1 MDAPLDAPDDRA
13 VNPLLG
19 VFLIVG
25 AAVVC
30 SAALGTILIG
40 VDHDLEGTSP
50 QATVELETAVTDD
63 TDGFV
68 TLVVADRSAAD
79 AVTVTATTT
88 DGRRAIADGTPDG
101 TAELTERREAVDD
114 SITFRKNVDPDAPRD
129 VELRLVARAHL
140 ADDAAVVLDRTVV
153 I

>member
-1 MDAPLDAPDDRA
+1 MAAPLDALDDRA
-13 VNPLLG
+13 NPLLG

-30 SAALGTILIG
+30 SAALGTVLIG
-40 VDHDLEGTSP
+40 APLEGTATP
-50 QATVELETAVTDD
+50 QATVEIETVVTDE

-68 TLVVADRSAAD
+68 ALAVTDLSAAD

-88 DGRRAIADGTPDG
+88 DGTRAIADGTPDG
-101 TAELTERREAVDD
+101 TAELTHRRAAAGD
-114 SITFRKNVDPDAPRD
+114 SIAFRKHAPDAPRD

-140 ADDAAVVLDRTVV
+140 ADDDGVILDRTVV
-153 I
+153 L

>member
-1 MDAPLDAPDDRA
+1 MAAPLDAPDDRA
-13 VNPLLG
+13 NPLLG

-30 SAALGTILIG
+30 SAALGTVLIG
-40 VDHDLEGTSP
+40 APLEGTATP
-50 QATVELETAVTDD
+50 QATVEIETVVTDD

-68 TLVVADRSAAD
+68 ALAVTDLSAAD

-88 DGRRAIADGTPDG
+88 DGTRAIADGTPDG
-101 TAELTERREAVDD
+101 TAELTHRRAAAGD
-114 SITFRKNVDPDAPRD
+114 SIAFRKTVDPDAPRD

-140 ADDAAVVLDRTVV
+140 ADDDAVVLDRTVV
-153 I
+153 V